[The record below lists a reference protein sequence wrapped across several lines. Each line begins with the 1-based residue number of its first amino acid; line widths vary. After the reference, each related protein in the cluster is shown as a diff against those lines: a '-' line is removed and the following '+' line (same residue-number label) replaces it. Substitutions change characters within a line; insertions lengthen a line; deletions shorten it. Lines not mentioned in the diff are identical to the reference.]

1 MCLNPQSLFLPGTT
15 VLLASGLSRFVRSS
29 SDMGRPSKTF
39 PMADPAGDE
48 PKRDSGRESKGF
60 SEENPKRIQRPP
72 KGFFSQCCKGHRK
85 SNKIRKILEWH
96 LSFFPRGH

>member
-15 VLLASGLSRFVRSS
+15 VLLASGLLRFVRSS

-48 PKRDSGRESKGF
+48 PKRDSGREK
-60 SEENPKRIQRPP
+60 PP
-72 KGFFSQCCKGHRK
+72 KGSFHSVAKGIGRVTK
-85 SNKIRKILEWH
+85 FGKYLNGIFP
-96 LSFFPRGH
+96 SFRVGTDIG